1 MSHTFLIWWET
12 LLVLEG
18 KCLEFRTE
26 RVQITRNQDRRN
38 WRGGGSH
45 TQILTDSLTLFNLEG
60 IDYTNYIITCP
71 PAPFGF
77 SGLPTALL

>member
-38 WRGGGSH
+38 RRVGET
-45 TQILTDSLTLFNLEG
+45 TQPDFDRFIN
-60 IDYTNYIITCP
+60 
-71 PAPFGF
+71 PF
-77 SGLPTALL
+77 

>member
-26 RVQITRNQDRRN
+26 RVQITRNQDRRK
-38 WRGGGSH
+38 RGGRGA
-45 TQILTDSLTLFNLEG
+45 ITLP
-60 IDYTNYIITCP
+60 D
-71 PAPFGF
+71 FGRYVNTV
-77 SGLPTALL
+77 SIKGDGLVMPTT

>member
-38 WRGGGSH
+38 WRGMGI
-45 TQILTDSLTLFNLEG
+45 TQPEPDFDRCLNSNQI
-60 IDYTNYIITCP
+60 
-71 PAPFGF
+71 
-77 SGLPTALL
+77 